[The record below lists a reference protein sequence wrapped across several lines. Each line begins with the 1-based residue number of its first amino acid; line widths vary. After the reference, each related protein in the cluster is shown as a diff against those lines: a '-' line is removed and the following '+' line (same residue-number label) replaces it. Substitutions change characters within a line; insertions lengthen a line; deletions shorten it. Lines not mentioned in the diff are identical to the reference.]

1 MGLTKEVLRTE
12 KAINEIACHPL
23 PASFYEGGGLQ
34 YLRQRF
40 DDVAIQESDSE
51 SEYFS
56 LASTP
61 GLASVTS
68 GQASTAT
75 SREKLTESPRIAVRP
90 PRTQVQ
96 AGDLHT
102 STSHGNDGY
111 KLTRSLSILDTPRLP
126 ESNPFQTRMTTDEF
140 DLRGE
145 VMSCIAKSIGLL
157 QPPMSGN
164 ESIEDSPALPP
175 FVSTRSMNEMLPSP
189 FGTLSLLDITDDG
202 SSSMTGTSIS
212 NSAGYMSGLDNEVEI
227 LFFSAGSTLVKA
239 GERSTGNIPAT
250 QVLTTN

>member
-40 DDVAIQESDSE
+40 DDVAIQGSDSE
-51 SEYFS
+51 SDFS
-56 LASTP
+56 LAPSP
-61 GLASVTS
+61 GLASVNS
-68 GQASTAT
+68 GHASGAM
-75 SREKLTESPRIAVRP
+75 SREVLTDSPLPRGMPVRT
-90 PRTQVQ
+90 PRNQVQ

-102 STSHGNDGY
+102 STSHGGDGY
-111 KLTRSLSILDTPRLP
+111 KLTRSFSILEIPRLP
-126 ESNPFQTRMTTDEF
+126 QNEPFQTRMTTDEF
-140 DLRGE
+140 DLREE

-157 QPPMSGN
+157 QPPMSN

-175 FVSTRSMNEMLPSP
+175 LDSTRSMNGMFSSP
-189 FGTLSLLDITDDG
+189 FGSLSLLDIADDG
-202 SSSMTGTSIS
+202 ASSMTATSS
-212 NSAGYMSGLDNEVEI
+212 SSAIGYMSGLDNEVEI

-239 GERSTGNIPAT
+239 GERSTGKVPAI
-250 QVLTTN
+250 